1 MSNPALEFSITS
13 ASHAE
18 QAIEDC
24 RHLPAMKT
32 AVVHPVK
39 AGALSAIAEAAE
51 ADLIEPL
58 LIGPLDRIE
67 AAAVQ
72 ADVNIDAYECINAR
86 HSHAAAEIAARF
98 AAEGSV
104 SALMKGS
111 LHTSELLGAVV
122 SERRL
127 RTERRMSHVYVIET
141 PSYRKPFMVTDGGLN
156 IAPTLKDKADIVQ
169 NAIDLWRALHG
180 GDAVAK
186 VAALAAVE
194 TVNPEMPA
202 TMDAACLAKM
212 VDRGQITGGMIDGPL
227 AFDNAISKKAAL
239 DKGIRSQVAGDADI
253 LLAPDLEAGNI
264 LAKQL
269 TFLGGAYAAGI
280 VLGASAPIILP
291 SRADSFHTRL
301 LSCALAVKLHYSRQ
315 GGLRR

>member
-39 AGALSAIAEAAE
+39 AGALSAVAEAAE

-72 ADVNIDAYECINAR
+72 AGVNIDAYECINAR
-86 HSHAAAEIAARF
+86 HSHAAAEIAARL

-180 GDAVAK
+180 
-186 VAALAAVE
+186 
-194 TVNPEMPA
+194 
-202 TMDAACLAKM
+202 
-212 VDRGQITGGMIDGPL
+212 
-227 AFDNAISKKAAL
+227 
-239 DKGIRSQVAGDADI
+239 IRSQVAGDADI